1 MVSAYHLSVYRL
13 ISSHISIG
21 CIVADIANS
30 EFHMHNIFN
39 LLSCVGNFPSSLLQY
54 EHVRDN
60 DLLSGNWAHDYK
72 GKWWYNFCMWSQL
85 NGIYHHNT
93 TPRIWDTVLH
103 IHYMVSLT
111 EVC

>member
-21 CIVADIANS
+21 CIVADIDNS

-39 LLSCVGNFPSSLLQY
+39 LLSCVGNIPSSLY

-72 GKWWYNFCMWSQL
+72 GDGGTTSAC
-85 NGIYHHNT
+85 GHN
-93 TPRIWDTVLH
+93 
-103 IHYMVSLT
+103 
-111 EVC
+111 

>member
-1 MVSAYHLSVYRL
+1 MVSAYHLLVYRL

-30 EFHMHNIFN
+30 EFHMHNIFD

-60 DLLSGNWAHDYK
+60 DLLIVVTGHMTIR
-72 GKWWYNFCMWSQL
+72 GMVVQL
-85 NGIYHHNT
+85 LHVVTTERHASSITTQHQEYGRQFFGTHLLHGITH
-93 TPRIWDTVLH
+93 
-103 IHYMVSLT
+103 
-111 EVC
+111 